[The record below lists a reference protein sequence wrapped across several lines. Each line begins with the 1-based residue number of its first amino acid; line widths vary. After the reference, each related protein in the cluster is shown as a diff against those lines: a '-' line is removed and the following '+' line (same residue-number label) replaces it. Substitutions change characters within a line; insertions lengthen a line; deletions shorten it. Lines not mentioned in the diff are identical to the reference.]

1 MNILVKNEVA
11 IYCSKP
17 SKVEIPLDEQI
28 KRLKKYC
35 KHFGLDIVK
44 EYIDTDNVKKPQ
56 FNKMI
61 EDIKTKAFNIVLSYN
76 LETLS
81 KNDDDLYKLIGELYK
96 YNYELQLENSYIY
109 APVIKPLIKRE
120 RNDNIKKEKK
130 EKAKCYP
137 KFNIFEVKN
146 PKSTTPYNWVNLLG
160 EDTSRFEENP
170 IFDDNGNCLG
180 TYRDVFVIMKE
191 IVGFGRIKM
200 REQEKAKIKVKPR
213 KLFDTYSDIV
223 EKEKKEN
230 ERRKFENSN
239 LL

>member
-1 MNILVKNEVA
+1 MNLLVKNDVA
-11 IYCSKP
+11 IYCSRP
-17 SKVEIPLDEQI
+17 SKVEISLDEQLEC
-28 KRLKKYC
+28 LKKYC

-56 FNKMI
+56 FNQML
-61 EDIKTKAFNIVLSYN
+61 EDIKTKAFNIVLSYS
-76 LETLS
+76 LETLA
-81 KNDDDLYKLIGELYK
+81 KNDEDLYKLIGELYK
-96 YNYELQLENSYIY
+96 YNYELQLESSYIY

-130 EKAKCYP
+130 GKAKCYP

-180 TYRDVFVIMKE
+180 TCRDVFVIMKE

-200 REQEKAKIKVKPR
+200 SEQEKGKIEVKPR

-223 EKEKKEN
+223 EREAKKN
-230 ERRKFENSN
+230 EQWK
-239 LL
+239 

>member
-1 MNILVKNEVA
+1 MNLLVKNDVA
-11 IYCSKP
+11 IYCSRP
-17 SKVEIPLDEQI
+17 SKVEISLDEQLEC
-28 KRLKKYC
+28 LKKYC

-56 FNKMI
+56 FNQML
-61 EDIKTKAFNIVLSYN
+61 EDIKTKAFNIVLSYS
-76 LETLS
+76 LETLA
-81 KNDDDLYKLIGELYK
+81 KNDEDLYKLIGELYK
-96 YNYELQLENSYIY
+96 YNYELQLESSYIY

-130 EKAKCYP
+130 GKVKCYP

-180 TYRDVFVIMKE
+180 TCRDVFVIMKE

-200 REQEKAKIKVKPR
+200 SEQEKAKIEVKPR

-223 EKEKKEN
+223 EREAKKN
-230 ERRKFENSN
+230 EQWK
-239 LL
+239 

>member
-1 MNILVKNEVA
+1 MNLLVKNDVA
-11 IYCSKP
+11 IYCSRP
-17 SKVEIPLDEQI
+17 SKVEISLDEQLEC
-28 KRLKKYC
+28 LKKYC
-35 KHFGLDIVK
+35 KHFGLEIVK

-56 FNKMI
+56 FNQML
-61 EDIKTKAFNIVLSYN
+61 EDIKTKAFNIVLSYS
-76 LETLS
+76 LETLA
-81 KNDDDLYKLIGELYK
+81 KNDEDLYKLIGELYK
-96 YNYELQLENSYIY
+96 YNYELQLESSYIY

-130 EKAKCYP
+130 GKAKCYP

-180 TYRDVFVIMKE
+180 TCRNVFVIMKE

-200 REQEKAKIKVKPR
+200 SEQEKAKIEVKPR

-223 EKEKKEN
+223 EREAKKN
-230 ERRKFENSN
+230 EQWK
-239 LL
+239 

>member
-1 MNILVKNEVA
+1 MNLLVKNDVA
-11 IYCSKP
+11 IYCSRP
-17 SKVEIPLDEQI
+17 SKVEISLDEQLEC
-28 KRLKKYC
+28 LKKYC

-56 FNKMI
+56 FNQML
-61 EDIKTKAFNIVLSYN
+61 EDIKTKAFNIVLSYS
-76 LETLS
+76 LETLA
-81 KNDDDLYKLIGELYK
+81 KNDEDLYKLIGELYK
-96 YNYELQLENSYIY
+96 YNYELQLESSYIY

-130 EKAKCYP
+130 GKAKCYP

-170 IFDDNGNCLG
+170 IFDDNGNRLG
-180 TYRDVFVIMKE
+180 TCRDVFVIMNE

-200 REQEKAKIKVKPR
+200 SEQEKAKIEVKPR

-223 EKEKKEN
+223 EREAKKN
-230 ERRKFENSN
+230 EQWK
-239 LL
+239 

>member
-1 MNILVKNEVA
+1 MNLLVKNDVA
-11 IYCSKP
+11 IYCSRP
-17 SKVEIPLDEQI
+17 SKVEISLDEQLEC
-28 KRLKKYC
+28 LKKYC

-56 FNKMI
+56 FNQMI
-61 EDIKTKAFNIVLSYN
+61 EDIKTKAFNIVLSYS
-76 LETLS
+76 LETLA
-81 KNDDDLYKLIGELYK
+81 KNDEDLYKLIGELYK
-96 YNYELQLENSYIY
+96 YNYELQLESSYIY

-130 EKAKCYP
+130 GKAKCYP

-180 TYRDVFVIMKE
+180 TCRDVFVIMKE
-191 IVGFGRIKM
+191 IVGFGRIKKS
-200 REQEKAKIKVKPR
+200 EQEKAKIEVKPR

-223 EKEKKEN
+223 EREAKKN
-230 ERRKFENSN
+230 EQWK
-239 LL
+239 

>member
-1 MNILVKNEVA
+1 MNLLVKNDVA
-11 IYCSKP
+11 IYCSRP
-17 SKVEIPLDEQI
+17 SKVEISLDEQLEC
-28 KRLKKYC
+28 LKKYC

-56 FNKMI
+56 FNQMI
-61 EDIKTKAFNIVLSYN
+61 EDIKTKAFNIVLSYS
-76 LETLS
+76 LETLA
-81 KNDDDLYKLIGELYK
+81 KNDEDLYKLIGELYK
-96 YNYELQLENSYIY
+96 YNYELQLESSYIY

-130 EKAKCYP
+130 GKAKCYP

-180 TYRDVFVIMKE
+180 TCRDVFVIMKE

-200 REQEKAKIKVKPR
+200 SEQEKGKIEVKPR

-223 EKEKKEN
+223 EREAKKN
-230 ERRKFENSN
+230 EQWK
-239 LL
+239 

>member
-17 SKVEIPLDEQI
+17 SKVEIPLDEQL

-35 KHFGLDIVK
+35 QHFGLDIVK

-56 FNKMI
+56 FNQMI

-76 LETLS
+76 LETLA
-81 KNDDDLYKLIGELYK
+81 KNDDDLYELVNELYK
-96 YNYELQLENSYIY
+96 YNYELQLESSYIY
-109 APVIKPLIKRE
+109 APVSKPLIKRE

-130 EKAKCYP
+130 KKAKCYP

-146 PKSTTPYNWVNLLG
+146 PKSTTPYNWVDLLG

-180 TYRDVFVIMKE
+180 TCRDVFVIMKE
-191 IVGFGRIKM
+191 IVGFGRIKTS
-200 REQEKAKIKVKPR
+200 EQVKVEVKPK

-223 EKEKKEN
+223 EREAKEN
-230 ERRKFENSN
+230 GQ
-239 LL
+239 

>member
-1 MNILVKNEVA
+1 MNLLVKNDVA
-11 IYCSKP
+11 IYCSRP
-17 SKVEIPLDEQI
+17 SKVEISLDEQLEC
-28 KRLKKYC
+28 LKKYC

-56 FNKMI
+56 FNQMI
-61 EDIKTKAFNIVLSYN
+61 EDIKTKAFNIVLSYS
-76 LETLS
+76 LETLA
-81 KNDDDLYKLIGELYK
+81 KNDDDLYELVNELYK
-96 YNYELQLENSYIY
+96 YNYELQLESSYIY

-120 RNDNIKKEKK
+120 RNDNIKNEKK
-130 EKAKCYP
+130 GKAKCYP

-180 TYRDVFVIMKE
+180 TCRNVFVIMKE

-200 REQEKAKIKVKPR
+200 SEQEKAKIEVKPR

-223 EKEKKEN
+223 EREAKKN
-230 ERRKFENSN
+230 EQWK
-239 LL
+239 